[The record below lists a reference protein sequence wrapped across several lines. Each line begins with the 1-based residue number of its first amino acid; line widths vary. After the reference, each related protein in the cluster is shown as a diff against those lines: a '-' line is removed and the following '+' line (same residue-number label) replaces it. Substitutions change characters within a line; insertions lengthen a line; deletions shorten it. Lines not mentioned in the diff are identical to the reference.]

1 MHLDAASLFAGWM
14 ARHARTDRR
23 MDPQAHVPAATWPCR
38 RGVERRVSTLR
49 DEEAAQSAES
59 IHVAGALRVRGGML
73 PADEVALRMR
83 PHYDQPISQLAR
95 WIVRRAIVVVPA
107 KACTLVPLFQFDQMR
122 MTVKVEVSAALAEL
136 VSVFDDLEVATWF
149 VEPNRW
155 LGGLA
160 PVEGL
165 RQGLVAM
172 LQAARTDRF
181 IARG

>member
-1 MHLDAASLFAGWM
+1 MHLDCGNAV
-14 ARHARTDRR
+14 R
-23 MDPQAHVPAATWPCR
+23 ATCPGKS
-38 RGVERRVSTLR
+38 GVERRAFTWCDQRVV
-49 DEEAAQSAES
+49 QP
-59 IHVAGALRVRGGML
+59 AGSLEVGTALMNWGGML
-73 PADEVALRMR
+73 PADEIARRMR